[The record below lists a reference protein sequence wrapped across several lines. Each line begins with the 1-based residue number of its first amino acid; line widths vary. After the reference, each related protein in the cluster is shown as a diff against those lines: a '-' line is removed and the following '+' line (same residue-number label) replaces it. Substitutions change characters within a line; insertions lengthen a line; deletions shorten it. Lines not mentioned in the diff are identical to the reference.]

1 MVRRVFVPLLLI
13 YLHLGICHH
22 VFFFK
27 RKNGYTDSAL
37 MHSVVSGSSIMAITS
52 LLNKSTSVDK
62 YTKIFVSIK
71 YLIFNEC
78 KELGR

>member
-1 MVRRVFVPLLLI
+1 MAITISSIFFHRLVHNPLFLYATISSL
-13 YLHLGICHH
+13 
-22 VFFFK
+22 
-27 RKNGYTDSAL
+27 TDSAL